1 MKKEIPCVI
10 KDYWPDENHNSE
22 DVIRQLILDDIGDI
36 IEKTTFKKFTLT
48 PFVSERVVI
57 DDREE
62 HTRRTPLRGKAPSH
76 ISPLELSKEDFENKV
91 RTESSRVSYKDAC
104 DIHREI
110 TTRMMENRLY
120 SYVDRWHHRIV
131 YEEAAIHFYK
141 LNSIKDMIL
150 VLEHSV
156 EGTSV
161 NLPTYQ
167 SGAV

>member
-1 MKKEIPCVI
+1 M
-10 KDYWPDENHNSE
+10 
-22 DVIRQLILDDIGDI
+22 
-36 IEKTTFKKFTLT
+36 
-48 PFVSERVVI
+48 I

-91 RTESSRVSYKDAC
+91 RTESSRVSYKDPC

-150 VLEHSV
+150 VLKHSV
-156 EGTSV
+156 ECMSINLVRQTGLTIIQVFVSFIRRDGSIATLAQEIYTCIQTQLLKKSV
-161 NLPTYQ
+161 D
-167 SGAV
+167 